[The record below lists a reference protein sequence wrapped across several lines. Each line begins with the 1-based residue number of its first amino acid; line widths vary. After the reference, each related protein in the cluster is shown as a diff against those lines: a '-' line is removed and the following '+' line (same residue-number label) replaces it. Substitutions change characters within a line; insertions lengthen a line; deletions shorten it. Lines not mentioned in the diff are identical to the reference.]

1 MSGKRRR
8 QDFCGKG
15 EPLRTVF
22 TRVSEKGQEESRG
35 ASVTDAA
42 GMDVPEDPEMSAGN
56 WETLGKTKGGE
67 PWLVLVLF
75 LLIFVLSER
84 KQPGHLEKSEATTT
98 HPISHPCLEKGK
110 DQKEVVG
117 GYM

>member
-15 EPLRTVF
+15 EPLTVF

-42 GMDVPEDPEMSAGN
+42 GMDVPEDPEMRAGN
-56 WETLGKTKGGE
+56 WERPRVESLD
-67 PWLVLVLF
+67 WCWF
-75 LLIFVLSER
+75 CF
-84 KQPGHLEKSEATTT
+84 
-98 HPISHPCLEKGK
+98 C
-110 DQKEVVG
+110 
-117 GYM
+117 